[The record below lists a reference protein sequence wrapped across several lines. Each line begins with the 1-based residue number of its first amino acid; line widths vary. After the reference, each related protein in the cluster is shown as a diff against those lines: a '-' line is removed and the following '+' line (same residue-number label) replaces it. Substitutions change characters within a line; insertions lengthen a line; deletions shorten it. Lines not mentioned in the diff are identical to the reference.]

1 MFTGI
6 IEEMGKI
13 KSIRRGADSFRLT
26 IEGKDVLKDVRLGD
40 SIAVNGICL
49 TVVKFNERLFDVD
62 VMAETL
68 RKTNLENLTPG
79 DRVNLERALRVGDRL
94 GGHIVSGHID
104 GVGVISRQ
112 QREDIA
118 VVTDIRA
125 PAEVMKYI
133 VKKGSV
139 AVDGI
144 SLTVADCSEEGFQVS
159 LIPHTAG
166 LTTLGFKKTG
176 DRVNLEADIIGKYV
190 ERLIGFGDDGS
201 RNGSRDRG
209 REHQAKGPSGGL
221 TPEYLAEK
229 GFL

>member
-13 KSIRRGADSFRLT
+13 KKIHKGTDSARLT
-26 IEGKDVLKDVRLGD
+26 IDADVVLTDVKLGD

-49 TVVKFNERLFDVD
+49 TVVNFSRSVFEVD

-68 RKTNLENLTPG
+68 RKTNLEELKPG
-79 DRVNLERALRVGDRL
+79 DVVNLERALRVGDRF

-118 VVTDIRA
+118 ILTEIEA
-125 PAEVMKYI
+125 PPEVMKY
-133 VKKGSV
+133 VVTKGSV
-139 AVDGI
+139 AIDGI
-144 SLTVADCSEEGFQVS
+144 SLTVVNCTDKAFIVS
-159 LIPHTAG
+159 LIPHTAKM
-166 LTTLGFKKTG
+166 TTLGYKKTG
-176 DRVNLEADIIGKYV
+176 DRVNLESDIIGRYV
-190 ERLIGFGDDGS
+190 ERLMGFKESDS
-201 RNGSRDRG
+201 
-209 REHQAKGPSGGL
+209 SGGSGKL
-221 TPEYLAEK
+221 SLDFLAQN

>member
-13 KSIRRGADSFRLT
+13 KKIHKGNDSARLT
-26 IEGKDVLKDVRLGD
+26 IEADVVLTDVKLGD

-49 TVVKFNERLFDVD
+49 TVVNFSRSIFDVD

-68 RKTNLENLTPG
+68 RKTNLEELKPG

-118 VVTDIRA
+118 ILTEIEA
-125 PAEVMKYI
+125 PPEVMKY
-133 VKKGSV
+133 VVTKGSV
-139 AVDGI
+139 AIDGI
-144 SLTVADCSEEGFQVS
+144 SLTVVNCTDKALVVS
-159 LIPHTAG
+159 LIPHTAK
-166 LTTLGFKKTG
+166 LTTLGYKKTG
-176 DRVNLEADIIGKYV
+176 DRVNLESDIIGRYV
-190 ERLIGFGDDGS
+190 ERLMGFKESESSKSEGKMS
-201 RNGSRDRG
+201 
-209 REHQAKGPSGGL
+209 L
-221 TPEYLAEK
+221 
-229 GFL
+229 GFLADNGFL

>member
-6 IEEMGKI
+6 IEEMGILKKI
-13 KSIRRGADSFRLT
+13 QHGSDSARLN
-26 IEGKDVLKDVRLGD
+26 IEASEVLRDVRLGD

-49 TVVKFNERLFDVD
+49 TVVHFNGRFFDVD

-68 RKTNLENLTPG
+68 RKTNLEDLKPG

-104 GVGVISRQ
+104 GVGVITRQ

-125 PAEVMKYI
+125 PAEVMKYV

-139 AVDGI
+139 AIDGI
-144 SLTVADCSEEGFQVS
+144 SLTVVDCTSDSFQVS
-159 LIPHTAG
+159 LIPHTAS
-166 LTTLGFKKTG
+166 LTSLGYKKTG

-190 ERLIGFGDDGS
+190 ERLLGFKKDETGPAEAGS
-201 RNGSRDRG
+201 RSR
-209 REHQAKGPSGGL
+209 L
-221 TPEYLAEK
+221 TMDYLAEN
-229 GFL
+229 GFI